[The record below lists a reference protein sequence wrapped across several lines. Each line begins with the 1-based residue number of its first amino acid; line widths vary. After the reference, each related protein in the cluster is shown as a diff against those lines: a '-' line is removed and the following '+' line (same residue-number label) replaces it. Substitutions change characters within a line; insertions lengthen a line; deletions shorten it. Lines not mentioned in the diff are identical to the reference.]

1 MYHYKLFSPFDQWIK
16 GSLMILRKQDYIYHI
31 FCIWLHLNE
40 HTNFYSVHPV
50 LSDKKEILHFLN
62 LMKMNV
68 TTSLGPLGY
77 GSEVFGRFQF
87 INESPAVGS
96 CLLVVLI
103 LASISG
109 AVGNLLILV
118 ALFKSKK
125 MNSLE
130 CIFIG
135 NLALSDLYVTLVAD
149 PMSLVGT

>member
-1 MYHYKLFSPFDQWIK
+1 
-16 GSLMILRKQDYIYHI
+16 
-31 FCIWLHLNE
+31 
-40 HTNFYSVHPV
+40 
-50 LSDKKEILHFLN
+50 
-62 LMKMNV
+62 MNV